1 MTKVSAFFPS
11 FSALFPQSIYLSS
24 RRRRV
29 CRFIGTPFKSF
40 LLIDDS
46 LFIFF
51 LLSIIRFL
59 IVDAHQLS
67 ILVEFQFEV
76 VRQFYIV
83 TIALFVDFDD
93 GGTCKVGF
101 HIVGDAGRYELG
113 RNGVVVAVHFVP
125 GTIFVEVQFHSVV

>member
-1 MTKVSAFFPS
+1 M
-11 FSALFPQSIYLSS
+11 
-24 RRRRV
+24 

-46 LFIFF
+46 LFLFF

-67 ILVEFQFEV
+67 ILVKFQFEV

-83 TIALFVDFDD
+83 PIALLVDLHD
-93 GGTCKVGF
+93 GGISKVGF
-101 HIVGDAGRYELG
+101 HIVGDAGRYEFG
-113 RNGVVVAVHFVP
+113 RNGTVVAVHFVP
-125 GTIFVEVQFHSVV
+125 GPVLVEVQFHSVVQTHLVPSPRELPVEFGV